1 MKIQLDSSRWATHGD
16 TRAHGYAHLDE
27 RYLDARQLAEHANA
41 CRDLDA
47 WRSLIARLNG
57 CFGIVTSRPGLAAA
71 AVDRIRSIPL
81 FYTVRG
87 ADSWLSDDAGWL
99 RSVVGRSERNTI
111 AEEEFGLTGY
121 VTGRETLDRSI
132 FQITAGSVADF
143 SRPAGSPPS
152 VTRYYR
158 FHHTEFTKA
167 SRERLIEDLVGVHER
182 VFRRLVGSVGDR
194 TIVVPMSGG
203 YDSRLIGVSLRDL
216 GCRKV
221 ICYSYGVPGNWE
233 SKISRELADYLGFP
247 WLFVPYSGDR
257 WIEWSRTPEFERYLD
272 WAGALASE
280 PHLQDWPAVRTLKLE
295 QRVPADSVFVPGHSG
310 DFLAGSHVP
319 KWFVDAPEISRERL
333 IDTIFRAHYSLWEW
347 PPRERQRLRE
357 AFARR
362 IEGIVGPIGRSTPE
376 EAADLYEWWDL
387 EERQAK
393 FICNSVRVYESFGFD
408 WRLPLFDAELMDFWS
423 RIPIELR
430 TGRALYFE
438 FAKDRQQLPITPA
451 NQDRGPVGAALVK
464 GLESVGLLALSK
476 RLRRSARRLAWR
488 REYERAHWAGFALV
502 DRATFRRTYTGQE
515 IFHSYVAMQ
524 YRDRVIDAGGSAR
537 ARPFRKL

>member
-1 MKIQLDSSRWATHGD
+1 VTLKIQLDSSRWATHGD

-27 RYLDARQLAEHANA
+27 RYLDARRLAEYANA
-41 CRDLDA
+41 CPDLDA
-47 WRSLIARLNG
+47 WRTLIGRLNG

-81 FYTVRG
+81 FYAVRG

-99 RSVVGRSERNTI
+99 RSVLGRSERNTL

-143 SRPAGSPPS
+143 SGPTGSQPS
-152 VTRYYR
+152 VARYYR
-158 FHHTEFTKA
+158 FHHTDFTKA
-167 SRERLIEDLVGVHER
+167 PRERLIEDLVAVHER

-233 SKISRELADYLGFP
+233 SKISRELADYLGFS

-257 WIEWSRTPEFERYLD
+257 WTAWSRTPEFERYLD

-295 QRVPADSVFVPGHSG
+295 QRVPPDSVFVPGHSG

-430 TGRALYFE
+430 SGRALYFE

-451 NQDRGPVGAALVK
+451 NQDRGPVGSALVK
-464 GLESVGLLALSK
+464 RLDSVGLLALSK

-502 DRATFRRTYTGQE
+502 DPATFRRTYTGQE
-515 IFHSYVAMQ
+515 IFHSFVARR
-524 YRDRVIDAGGSAR
+524 YLDRLVRGER
-537 ARPFRKL
+537 AWNPRA